1 LQALNILENF
11 DLRSLGYNSPEYIH
25 IVTEAL
31 KLVFAD
37 REAFYGDPNFSS
49 IPIDGLLSK
58 EYAAQRAKRINPE
71 TACPGLPPF
80 GDPWSYSKLEGYV
93 SKQPVFV
100 DDIEADLQYEAGTTH
115 ISVVDQFGNFA
126 CATPSG
132 GAFNKSVFFP
142 QLGFALSTR
151 SEMFNL
157 VPGHPNCLEP
167 GKRPRTT
174 IINFMVS
181 DNGAPIMTVGCPGGD
196 AQAQA
201 NLQLLLNTIL
211 WGMNVQEAV
220 EAPRFSTLSVP
231 NSFYPHTYLRGQLAL
246 EHEIAETT
254 ASELARMGHK
264 IVRVATCGMGGTVTR
279 KKAGSSV
286 LETSADPRR
295 SCYALSW

>member
-1 LQALNILENF
+1 M
-11 DLRSLGYNSPEYIH
+11 
-25 IVTEAL
+25 
-31 KLVFAD
+31 
-37 REAFYGDPNFSS
+37 
-49 IPIDGLLSK
+49 
-58 EYAAQRAKRINPE
+58 
-71 TACPGLPPF
+71 
-80 GDPWSYSKLEGYV
+80 
-93 SKQPVFV
+93 
-100 DDIEADLQYEAGTTH
+100 QYEAGTTH

-231 NSFYPHTYLRGQLAL
+231 NSFYPHTYLQGQLAL
-246 EHEIAETT
+246 EHQVAEAT
-254 ASELARMGHK
+254 ANELARMGHK

-279 KKAGSSV
+279 KKVGSSV